1 MAHTNQEVYSRL
13 VLEKLRKETVLK
25 DGVVFNNDYDG
36 EPTSG
41 SVKVPTRDTEVAAS
55 DYDKA
60 SGLAPSTGSTA
71 YVQILID
78 KDKAVNEIID
88 GYDAQAVPDGIVAE
102 RLDSA
107 GYSLALAMDT
117 DGATALLGA
126 GTVVGV
132 VAQDK
137 DSIYAT
143 LVDQRVA
150 MDKANIPGN
159 GRYALVTPDYIG
171 LITKSPEF
179 TQASSLGD
187 AVKQAGV
194 IGRLAGFNVIEWNDT
209 TANLAMICGH
219 PRFATR
225 INAWKVPVGLQDLS
239 GDANFIGASAVKG
252 RMVYAHKVL
261 RSAAVRCVYAPTV
274 MTLAAAAATT
284 LGKTILTKTDGSA
297 ATSWEYIKNPSARA
311 VYGAAY
317 DGTSLTSGT
326 TEISVTAGDVIEVA
340 GIKDSKV
347 VSVGYHTVVTA
358 DIGTGT

>member
-1 MAHTNQEVYSRL
+1 MEHVLQEVYSRL

-25 DGVVFNNDYDG
+25 DGTVFNNDYDG
-36 EPTSG
+36 DPTSG

-60 SGLAPSTGSTA
+60 AGLAPSTGSTA
-71 YVQILID
+71 YVPILID

-126 GTVVGV
+126 GTVVGLA
-132 VAQDK
+132 AQDK
-137 DSIYAT
+137 DTIYAA
-143 LVDQRVA
+143 LVAQRVA

-171 LITKSPEF
+171 LITTAPEF
-179 TQASSLGD
+179 VHATILGD
-187 AVKQAGV
+187 SVVQSGS
-194 IGRLAGFNVIEWNDT
+194 IGRIAGFNVIEWNDT

-219 PRFATR
+219 PRFGTR
-225 INAWKVPVGLQDLS
+225 INAWKVPVGIQSLD
-239 GDANFIGASAVKG
+239 GDAAYIGASAVKG

-261 RSAAVRCVYAPTV
+261 RSVAIRCVYAPSAITAS
-274 MTLAAAAATT
+274 AAVGATT
-284 LGKTILTKTDGSA
+284 GTTILTLTDA
-297 ATSWEYIKNPSARA
+297 ASCTSYKYVKNPSARQ
-311 VYGAAY
+311 VYNATPA
-317 DGTSLTSGT
+317 GTALVSGT
-326 TEISVTAGDVIEVA
+326 TEIAVTAGDVIEIV
-340 GIKDSKV
+340 GIKSSKV
-347 VSVGYHTVVTA
+347 VAVGYYTVAAA
-358 DIGTGT
+358 DIKTA

>member
-1 MAHTNQEVYSRL
+1 MAHVSQEVYSRL

-25 DGVVFNNDYDG
+25 DGTVFNNDYDG

-41 SVKVPTRDTEVAAS
+41 SVKVPTRDTEVAAT
-55 DYDKA
+55 DYDRA
-60 SGLAPSTGSTA
+60 TGLAPSTGNTA
-71 YVQILID
+71 YVPILID

-107 GYSLALAMDT
+107 GYSMALAMDT

-126 GTVVGV
+126 GTVVGLP
-132 VAQDK
+132 AQDK
-137 DSIYAT
+137 DTIYSA
-143 LVDQRVA
+143 LVAQRVA
-150 MDKANIPGN
+150 MDKANIPSM

-171 LITKSPEF
+171 LIVTSPQF

-187 AVKQAGV
+187 EVKQNGA
-194 IGRLAGFNVIEWNDT
+194 IGRIAGFNVIEWNDT

-225 INAWKVPVGLQDLS
+225 VNAWKVPVNLKSLD

-274 MTLAAAAATT
+274 MTLAATAAAT

-297 ATSWEYIKNPSARA
+297 ATSWEYIKNPASRA
-311 VYGAAY
+311 VYGATY
-317 DGTSLTSGT
+317 DGTALTSGT
-326 TEISVTAGDVIEVA
+326 TEIAVTAGDVIEVA

-358 DIGTGT
+358 DIGVGT